1 MKSKATVKYM
11 NCKSVRKN
19 EWEWNC
25 VRFETG
31 AKMEYWHSSKSFRLV
46 SSGGKDLLFGFL
58 FQKLPKSI
66 SCVVSFHM
74 NWTLLANFRRIQ
86 GNTASIKI
94 PRHNKK
100 LWLKFIKMNPEQ
112 RYPIIQYW
120 NIDFLFY
127 FFSNIAVRNISWSA
141 SIIRKL
147 KQNFQMFLWNINV
160 FYHCKL
166 FTKRGMS
173 CPMSSHREIKIPPT
187 LQNDKSAAVHSI
199 VKQGHSISWSCQ
211 KQLGELLLY
220 PQLLLAVFVPTSVLI
235 HRPASSD
242 NKGLPRAPISRGIT
256 RCSIILQNFSSK
268 LDQTQLSPPS
278 PLSFCHWSSIAIHL
292 RFQKEHYTI

>member
-11 NCKSVRKN
+11 NCMSVNKN

-25 VRFETG
+25 ARFETG

-46 SSGGKDLLFGFL
+46 SSGGEDLLFGFL

-147 KQNFQMFLWNINV
+147 KQNFQTFLWNINV
-160 FYHCKL
+160 FYHCIL
-166 FTKRGMS
+166 FTKRGMG
-173 CPMSSHREIKIPPT
+173 CPMSSHREIKIPVT

-211 KQLGELLLY
+211 KQLVELLLY
-220 PQLLLAVFVPTSVLI
+220 PQLLPGAVFVPTSVLI
-235 HRPASSD
+235 HRPASVR
-242 NKGLPRAPISRGIT
+242 PIT
-256 RCSIILQNFSSK
+256 RG
-268 LDQTQLSPPS
+268 SPGP
-278 PLSFCHWSSIAIHL
+278 
-292 RFQKEHYTI
+292 R